1 MHISG
6 DRHHS
11 RAPQEARGSSIRAR
25 SIGRLNGSYKPRLF
39 NLSSARVFSA
49 SERVR
54 ETQWIRRTAKT
65 AAVADNDGD
74 DDACAN
80 GR

>member
-6 DRHHS
+6 DRRHS

-25 SIGRLNGSYKPRLF
+25 SIGRLNGSYKPRWF
-39 NLSSARVFSA
+39 NLSSACVFSA

-65 AAVADNDGD
+65 AADNDD
-74 DDACAN
+74 DDERAN